1 MSALAL
7 GRMMRLGGGARAALK
22 VSARRAGHDVA
33 PHNPGPPTTYD
44 HMPIPCMP
52 YAKVHSELQA
62 KFNAMMGFGLGMLA
76 LSLACAHKVN
86 LFSTEC
92 MRAPG
97 SWFERKLERL
107 MSVEEDQD
115 LIEFNKK
122 FKSHSD
128 KIGLEIVPDLSS
140 SPSLSRKR
148 LRFLN
153 YANGSIVLF
162 WLNYEGRPIPY
173 ANIGPK
179 QFIDI
184 TTYCGHPWTGRF
196 EDTGDLCSFRLGNG
210 QPNYDRDGHNVYV
223 GSRPVP
229 AFVVDRA
236 AISIYRPRAH
246 SLLQTAIQEVAVLI
260 NYDLRT
266 VENLPVPESVKLK
279 PARKTMKIYSD
290 KSKMVALDNSVSNE
304 KSLVEEMRKALGGP
318 PEKLLGALA
327 SLGAWAD
334 EVIMAVIECVEKPE
348 EGGEKKKKEVRGAI
362 VIEHLLSDGIKRFLT
377 EHVAQLGAEGTAR
390 IVRELQTRIED
401 EKREEAS
408 TRIYAHILGHVI
420 SGGANVLGYEKLR
433 AVVKE
438 TLARSAVGLWKIGVR
453 DASYTL
459 ARALVYI
466 LLAERDYIEGGA
478 EREGEEWWRS
488 QVMEKEK
495 KLRKDAFFVTLTA
508 LVESEKELK
517 EWAKVDLTAAEDGA
531 ITGAEGVLTAR
542 WILVDTVVCHAP
554 TLAARCEP
562 TVLEQLLRVAVRAH
576 AERAELATLI
586 GRLSSMA
593 DLPRSTWTV
602 VISEAVACIQ
612 RILGACSESR
622 ERLAVDGLT
631 VEIAEEER
639 GRKHRACCGCTAPVA
654 SIVRG
659 IAALPRTSVDEA
671 TRAFLEPVVVIVE
684 EVLGGAALQ
693 QWAVEEGAR
702 RHFVRVK
709 KEVKSEGEGGGSS
722 TGRAEWPTEG
732 VQLLRA
738 IKAAV
743 VRERQGETHTALTS
757 LSRCLLLHFGATMDY
772 AARLFADVGHVA
784 SRVLVGETS
793 TSALAAMKPSGPAK
807 SIDKLAKSLL
817 KWARAVREEEE
828 RDEEKEVELLSEWSR
843 TLLTTATAHGLSTVV
858 LHTMVL
864 MGRER
869 REELLPRVWADKEAA
884 KKMIDDCLSLLLAST
899 APDETFERNNE
910 EHSTSVVGT
919 PAASVDAHLARV
931 VCLFLLNCTPYL
943 ARKISPAD
951 LATWERLRAMD
962 ADCARLVLERTK
974 PDAIQSLFAAL
985 PALIDSFTPTAV
997 TSFKPEEQTDAPSDA
1012 EGGKEKEE
1020 KEKEKDEKKGGK
1032 KGKKEGDK
1040 KDTEKTT
1047 VKRKREP
1054 ASDPASTAAA
1064 LALTRVARLAATA
1077 MSERAAVTADDA
1089 AAALAAASVCLATA
1103 APAAV
1108 RPAAEAAAAAVYEL
1122 ATRCLEVYGE
1132 AAAHSGMLA
1141 VALAAAATR
1150 APPSMD
1156 YERSRA
1162 ELLQH
1167 ARLLATAAR
1176 HCKQGL
1182 LKDQV
1187 AFGMSEAL
1195 MELVS
1200 LYSQLLG
1207 RLLQAAAAHAERQQW
1222 SEDDGPSSS
1231 KRRRRDQQR
1240 TLHAAAKAANAVND
1254 EAHFA
1259 KVMPFVLA
1267 DCLLPLR
1274 TAPPALQYPAVLLSQ
1289 AVDRYGRS
1297 FLATCLPPAQR
1308 LAYTRMFPTFKEMNR
1323 RVV

>member
-97 SWFERKLERL
+97 SWFER
-107 MSVEEDQD
+107 
-115 LIEFNKK
+115 K

-266 VENLPVPESVKLK
+266 VENLPVPESVKDELI
-279 PARKTMKIYSD
+279 ARIERRRKILLTPNFVQNNRL
-290 KSKMVALDNSVSNE
+290 MVALDNSVSNE

-438 TLARSAVGLWKIGVR
+438 TLARSAVGLWKIG
-453 DASYTL
+453 
-459 ARALVYI
+459 
-466 LLAERDYIEGGA
+466 
-478 EREGEEWWRS
+478 
-488 QVMEKEK
+488 
-495 KLRKDAFFVTLTA
+495 
-508 LVESEKELK
+508 
-517 EWAKVDLTAAEDGA
+517 
-531 ITGAEGVLTAR
+531 
-542 WILVDTVVCHAP
+542 LVDTVVCHAP

-671 TRAFLEPVVVIVE
+671 TRAFLERSLLLSLSTMDTAVAHDGPLVE
-684 EVLGGAALQ
+684 GAALQ

-1187 AFGMSEAL
+1187 
-1195 MELVS
+1195 S

-1323 RVV
+1323 RD